1 VRIKLLQR
9 QPHDIEFGIIYGGI
23 GVLILTALRF
33 TPVVQLLPSCVFKG
47 LTSFPCPTCGS
58 TRAVLF
64 LAHGEVAASLS
75 MNPLVS
81 LSFIGACLV
90 FPYSLLA
97 FLLQLPRP
105 SVELSVREHVVV
117 RLAVVVLVLMNWSYL
132 AGTL

>member
-1 VRIKLLQR
+1 MRIRYKER
-9 QPHDIEFGIIYGGI
+9 QPQDIEFGIIYGGI

-47 LTSFPCPTCGS
+47 LTSFPCPTCGA
-58 TRAVLF
+58 TRAALF

-81 LSFIGACLV
+81 LSFIGSCLV

-97 FLLQLPRP
+97 LLLHLPRP
-105 SVELSVREHVVV
+105 SVELSVREHVAIRV
-117 RLAVVVLVLMNWSYL
+117 AVLVLVLMNWFYL
-132 AGTL
+132 VYAL

>member
-1 VRIKLLQR
+1 MRIRYKER
-9 QPHDIEFGIIYGGI
+9 QPQDIEFGIIYGGI

-47 LTSFPCPTCGS
+47 LTSFPCPTCGA
-58 TRAVLF
+58 TRAALF

-97 FLLQLPRP
+97 FLQDLPRP
-105 SVELSVREHVVV
+105 FVELSAREHVVV